1 MEDRKSGTWHTK
13 WRCTETSS
21 ENLSLKHLYLMY
33 ILWLFEDLRNRQK
46 RWVAR
51 GFKDVWSCL
60 TSGENNVLNFIYL
73 FCSMFVKYIFGYVQE
88 NGTSFLDKLW
98 HRCHFETLSKTCLG
112 FKKKRCVKGMKCWL
126 QSTNKHCTGKKKNR
140 AHPGPVSDANDAP

>member
-1 MEDRKSGTWHTK
+1 MEMHRNVLGKSVTQTLVFNVHPLIV
-13 WRCTETSS
+13 WRFEEQAEEMSGKRLQRC
-21 ENLSLKHLYLMY
+21 LILPHL
-33 ILWLFEDLRNRQK
+33 
-46 RWVAR
+46 RW
-51 GFKDVWSCL
+51 KQY
-60 TSGENNVLNFIYL
+60 LNFIYL

-126 QSTNKHCTGKKKNR
+126 QSTNKHCTGKKKK
-140 AHPGPVSDANDAP
+140 PGTPWTSQRCKWCTLKPSGVRFDRK